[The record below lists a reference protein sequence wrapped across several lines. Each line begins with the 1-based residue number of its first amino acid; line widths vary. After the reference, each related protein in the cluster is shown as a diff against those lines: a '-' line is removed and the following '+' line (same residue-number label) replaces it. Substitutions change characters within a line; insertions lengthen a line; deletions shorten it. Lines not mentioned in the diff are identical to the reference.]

1 MQNNIYH
8 GRDPEKLS
16 SGPYLASLGVKE
28 IKKSFSFKSYFMFY
42 WDIILILW
50 SAFEVVFLFNFGFLD
65 DYIKKY

>member
-42 WDIILILW
+42 WDII
-50 SAFEVVFLFNFGFLD
+50 
-65 DYIKKY
+65 